1 LNDNLKE
8 ICLILD
14 SIKENLLEFE
24 RETINIISCDIDSIQ
39 NHTENRVSITSKM
52 DESFKKIDEICSSME
67 KGSEIRKIIRNVS
80 NYSSVEPENEPV
92 FLKAQSIFSIVN
104 RIKDSDIQAVDRIN
118 LEKNILLKKIKD
130 INNGQ
135 EAKASK
141 FKIGTSND
149 GSKLH
154 FNNNSK
160 SV

>member
-1 LNDNLKE
+1 MNDNLKG

-67 KGSEIRKIIRNVS
+67 KGLEIRKIIRNVS

-118 LEKNILLKKIKD
+118 LEKNIISNSLKQI
-130 INNGQ
+130 
-135 EAKASK
+135 
-141 FKIGTSND
+141 
-149 GSKLH
+149 
-154 FNNNSK
+154 
-160 SV
+160 